1 MCFNQ
6 YFLRHSPIVDEHFA
20 SRVSSAVAVSRYSS
34 AVSSAR
40 SAPEMIK
47 SPSGY
52 RMTSA
57 TPKKGLRIDTAAGG
71 LINDASDD
79 ELDDPT
85 LFIAPGS
92 EKALVG
98 VTR

>member
-1 MCFNQ
+1 M
-6 YFLRHSPIVDEHFA
+6 
-20 SRVSSAVAVSRYSS
+20 SSAVAASRYSS

-47 SPSGY
+47 PVSGY

-57 TPKKGLRIDTAAGG
+57 TQKRGLRIESAGG
-71 LINDASDD
+71 LVNDSSDD
-79 ELDDPT
+79 ELEDPT

>member
-1 MCFNQ
+1 M
-6 YFLRHSPIVDEHFA
+6 PDEKFA
-20 SRVSSAVAVSRYSS
+20 SRVSSAAAASRYGS

-40 SAPEMIK
+40 SAPELIK
-47 SPSGY
+47 PAAGY
-52 RMTSA
+52 RLNSA
-57 TPKKGLRIDTAAGG
+57 APKRGLRIDTAGG

-79 ELDDPT
+79 EEEDPT